1 MELRC
6 PSDLKRATM
15 FGARKKPS
23 RPLLTTEFILLF
35 ALGPVALYLF
45 ATTRMIIYGL
55 LLATTAYA
63 VVQAWRTPGFS
74 WTYLWQGEG
83 WSAEER
89 KRATLVFLLCA
100 AGLTATTLLIAPDR
114 LFEFPLHRT
123 GLWAMV
129 MLLYPIL
136 SVLPQEMI
144 FRSFFMTRYE
154 ELFPN
159 RWVLIGMSG
168 LCFGLSHLILN
179 NWIAPTFST
188 VGGMIF
194 AYGFDRHRS
203 LKWATIEHAVYGC
216 FVFTIGIGWLFF
228 TGNARP

>member
-1 MELRC
+1 
-6 PSDLKRATM
+6 M
-15 FGARKKPS
+15 FGARKQPS
-23 RPLLTTEFILLF
+23 RPLLTAEFILLF
-35 ALGPVALYLF
+35 ALGPVGLYLF
-45 ATTRMIIYGL
+45 ASTRSMIYGL

-63 VVQAWRTPGFS
+63 VLQAWRAPGFS
-74 WTYLWQGEG
+74 WARLWQGEG

-89 KRATLVFLLCA
+89 KRAAVVFLFCA
-100 AGLTATTLLIAPDR
+100 AGLTATTLLVAPNR
-114 LFEFPLHRT
+114 LLEFPMHRT

-154 ELFPN
+154 SLFPN

-168 LCFGLSHLILN
+168 LSFGLSHLILN
-179 NWIAPTFST
+179 NWIAPTFSAI
-188 VGGMIF
+188 GGMIF
-194 AYGFDRHRS
+194 AHGFSRHRS

-216 FVFTIGIGWLFF
+216 FVFTIGIGWLFY